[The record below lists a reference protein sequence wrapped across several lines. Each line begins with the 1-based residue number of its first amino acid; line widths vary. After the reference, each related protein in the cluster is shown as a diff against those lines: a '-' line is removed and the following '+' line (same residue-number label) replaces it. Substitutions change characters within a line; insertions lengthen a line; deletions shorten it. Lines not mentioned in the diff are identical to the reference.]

1 MSEDVI
7 YDDGAAAAIDM
18 HNDFLAKKQDV
29 TVTKV
34 IIQNQVRC
42 NICGDE
48 PFSKHRH
55 DFVKCKCG
63 NIAVDGG
70 MEYFRRI
77 GDVHNY
83 IDLSMEMNKE
93 DLDKCIAAVKWAE
106 DTGRNQLGTALA
118 VIRALRDGGYLNMG
132 KFQE

>member
-7 YDDGAAAAIDM
+7 YDDGAAAAMEM
-18 HNDFLAKKQDV
+18 HTDFLAKKQDV

-48 PFSKHRH
+48 PFSMHRH

-70 MEYFRRI
+70 MAYLRRI

-83 IDLSMEMNKE
+83 TDLSMEMNKE